1 MCEMKGLFGFKMEK
15 LKEET
20 AKANKEK
27 AEALMQCERQII
39 DMSVT
44 LEKYTSDHQKLLA
57 QKDKEMEELRS
68 KHAQLSAMN
77 QACFVC
83 MCVCVCARACT
94 HAFVCV
100 CVHVWASVCWHVCAY
115 AQTCVR
121 MRVCTCVCVCVY
133 MYTMYS
139 KCMCKAVK
147 KIVKILRKLVLCGW
161 SWQHRRERY
170 FIFF

>member
-77 QACFVC
+77 QACVC
-83 MCVCVCARACT
+83 VCVCVCVCARARA
-94 HAFVCV
+94 HACI
-100 CVHVWASVCWHVCAY
+100 
-115 AQTCVR
+115 
-121 MRVCTCVCVCVY
+121 CVCVCVCACVGVCVWACVCICTNMRAHAHVY
-133 MYTMYS
+133 V
-139 KCMCKAVK
+139 CVCVC
-147 KIVKILRKLVLCGW
+147 IHVHNVLKV
-161 SWQHRRERY
+161 HV
-170 FIFF
+170 